1 MNILSDVYRKS
12 LVENDRNIRFWEQYL
27 QNLEALDFS
36 VYSEKLKVP
45 ILVPIGNKILF
56 RGALQHTNE
65 VTVALGA
72 DYFAK
77 CSVKQA
83 EVLRQR
89 RIADAKS
96 KLEEYNKEKKY
107 LESQIS
113 FGKENLY
120 SNPGQDIIET
130 CTEEED
136 QAWRKQHRER
146 VKKYNQSKDKK
157 QEVASQDEITD
168 DELWLRLEELE
179 LQEELENEYENTK
192 TEENELESDDNS
204 FDSFIIKEDDV
215 SNTQT
220 DVEKTEAYIVK
231 TIPKQTSKIGLIQQV
246 IDRQKMLES
255 KLNEMKNR
263 ERTQTKTEED
273 LLSRLDE
280 IEQLDEVEDEMNRL
294 EDMIEG
300 SSEDE
305 TEVKEI
311 EAAPK
316 IKKSITFADED
327 SETLEIIFKHSDVQP
342 SKKPYQSDEGITKPS
357 DVYEAYSNLFITET
371 TSILRKPKYEIDLN
385 VENNNF
391 IFEDRQPVLSTS
403 PVIEKPE
410 KQTIHVK
417 DVKEIT
423 DQNQIKVDS
432 DNRPTSL
439 FKKRRQ
445 QQKT

>member
-1 MNILSDVYRKS
+1 MCIYTFLLFKSITKSYFKYPFTLFNRK
-12 LVENDRNIRFWEQYL
+12 II
-27 QNLEALDFS
+27 
-36 VYSEKLKVP
+36 P
-45 ILVPIGNKILF
+45 
-56 RGALQHTNE
+56 T
-65 VTVALGA
+65 
-72 DYFAK
+72 
-77 CSVKQA
+77 
-83 EVLRQR
+83 
-89 RIADAKS
+89 DAKS
-96 KLEEYNKEKKY
+96 KLEEYNKEKNY

-146 VKKYNQSKDKK
+146 VKKYNQSEDKK

-192 TEENELESDDNS
+192 TEENEPESDDNS

-220 DVEKTEAYIVK
+220 DVEKTEAYIVR

-280 IEQLDEVEDEMNRL
+280 IEQLDEVEDEMNR
-294 EDMIEG
+294 
-300 SSEDE
+300 
-305 TEVKEI
+305 
-311 EAAPK
+311 
-316 IKKSITFADED
+316 
-327 SETLEIIFKHSDVQP
+327 
-342 SKKPYQSDEGITKPS
+342 
-357 DVYEAYSNLFITET
+357 
-371 TSILRKPKYEIDLN
+371 
-385 VENNNF
+385 
-391 IFEDRQPVLSTS
+391 
-403 PVIEKPE
+403 
-410 KQTIHVK
+410 
-417 DVKEIT
+417 
-423 DQNQIKVDS
+423 
-432 DNRPTSL
+432 
-439 FKKRRQ
+439 
-445 QQKT
+445 